1 MSAVAAEVRRAPAS
15 AKSRRQRID
24 VAKLLLGVWTAA
36 LIVFLMLPILYV
48 IIHSMN
54 GGNSFNIWKEFG
66 GLKWYRELLDTPS
79 TRDTLI
85 NSFKAAIGSTLI
97 AVVIGALAGVA
108 LVRRPGRWT
117 ALYFGLLVLVMV
129 TPEIIDGFGL
139 LGLFFNT
146 LSGTFFEQGLFGIR
160 GGMLR
165 MWIGHS
171 LFSSAVVTLIVRA
184 RLQGLDESLEE
195 AAADLGATPV
205 RAFRQITLPLMSPAL
220 IAGAML
226 SFSFSLDNVITSN
239 FVGNDASTFPVYLL
253 GTVKSSTKP
262 SAGAGGVLLF
272 AFTLAFAAVAIL
284 VAKRSGQSSSEIAS
298 NLAAG

>member
-1 MSAVAAEVRRAPAS
+1 MFLMTPIVY
-15 AKSRRQRID
+15 
-24 VAKLLLGVWTAA
+24 
-36 LIVFLMLPILYV
+36 VFL
-48 IIHSMN
+48 HSMN

-66 GLKWYRELLDTPS
+66 GLKWYRELLDNKPL
-79 TRDTLI
+79 RDTLI

-97 AVVIGALAGVA
+97 AVIIGGLAGVA
-108 LVRRPGRWT
+108 LVRRPGKWT
-117 ALYFGLLVLVMV
+117 VAFMTMLFLVMV
-129 TPEIIDGFGL
+129 TPEVIDGFAL
-139 LGLFFNT
+139 L
-146 LSGTFFEQGLFGIR
+146 SWFFERLPDVPFEKGIFAVR

-220 IAGAML
+220 MAGAML
-226 SFSFSLDNVITSN
+226 SFSFSLDNVIVSS
-239 FVGNDASTFPVYLL
+239 FVGTDASTFPLYLL

-262 SAGAGGVLLF
+262 TAGSGAVLLF
-272 AFTLAFAAVAIL
+272 AFTLIFAASTVM
-284 VAKRSGQSSSEIAS
+284 VMRRSGQSSSEIAA
-298 NLAAG
+298 NLAG

>member
-1 MSAVAAEVRRAPAS
+1 MSASVAVVPRHRRAPDWPRFGLA
-15 AKSRRQRID
+15 
-24 VAKLLLGVWTAA
+24 LWTAL
-36 LIVFLMLPILYV
+36 LIMFLMTPIVYV
-48 IIHSMN
+48 FIHSMN

-66 GLKWYRELLDTPS
+66 GLQWYRELLDNKPL
-79 TRDTLI
+79 RDTLI

-97 AVVIGALAGVA
+97 AVIIGGLAGVA
-108 LVRRPGRWT
+108 LVRRPGKWT
-117 ALYFGLLVLVMV
+117 VAFMTLLFLVMV
-129 TPEIIDGFGL
+129 TPEVIDGFAL
-139 LGLFFNT
+139 L
-146 LSGTFFEQGLFGIR
+146 SWFFERLPDVPFENGIFAVR

-220 IAGAML
+220 MAGAML
-226 SFSFSLDNVITSN
+226 SFSFSLDNVIVSS
-239 FVGNDASTFPVYLL
+239 FVGTDASTFPLYLL

-262 SAGAGGVLLF
+262 TAGSGAVLLF
-272 AFTLAFAAVAIL
+272 AFTLIFAASTVM
-284 VAKRSGQSSSEIAS
+284 VMRRSGQSSSEIAA
-298 NLAAG
+298 NLAG

>member
-1 MSAVAAEVRRAPAS
+1 MSASVAIVPRRKRGPDWPRLA
-15 AKSRRQRID
+15 
-24 VAKLLLGVWTAA
+24 LTLWTAL
-36 LIVFLMLPILYV
+36 LIIFLMTPIVYVFL
-48 IIHSMN
+48 HSMN

-66 GLKWYRELLDTPS
+66 GLKWYRELLDNKPL
-79 TRDTLI
+79 RDTLI

-97 AVVIGALAGVA
+97 AVIIGGLAGVA
-108 LVRRPGRWT
+108 LVRRPGKWT
-117 ALYFGLLVLVMV
+117 VAFMTLLFLVMV
-129 TPEIIDGFGL
+129 TPEVIDGFAL
-139 LGLFFNT
+139 L
-146 LSGTFFEQGLFGIR
+146 SWFFERLPDVPFENGIFAVR

-220 IAGAML
+220 MAGAML
-226 SFSFSLDNVITSN
+226 SFSFSLDNVIVSS
-239 FVGNDASTFPVYLL
+239 FVGTDASTFPLYLL

-262 SAGAGGVLLF
+262 TAGSGAVLLF
-272 AFTLAFAAVAIL
+272 AFTLIFAASTVM
-284 VAKRSGQSSSEIAS
+284 VMRRSGQSSSEIAA
-298 NLAAG
+298 NLAG

>member
-1 MSAVAAEVRRAPAS
+1 MSAVASTMP
-15 AKSRRQRID
+15 AKSAGGPRRKFD
-24 VAKLLLGVWTAA
+24 VAKVILGLWSAL
-36 LIVFLMLPILYV
+36 LIVFLMVPIVYV

-54 GGNSFNIWKEFG
+54 SGKSFNIWKDFG
-66 GLKWYRELLDTPS
+66 GLQWYRELLDTPS
-79 TRDTLI
+79 TRDSLI
-85 NSFKAAIGSTLI
+85 NSFKAAIGSTIL
-97 AVVIGALAGVA
+97 ALVIGALAGVA

-117 ALYFGLLVLVMV
+117 KIYIALLALVMV
-129 TPEIIDGFGL
+129 TPEIIDGFAL
-139 LGLFFNT
+139 LGWFFER
-146 LSGTFFEQGLFGIR
+146 LDGTFFEQGIGPIR

-195 AAADLGATPV
+195 AAADLGATPI
-205 RAFRQITLPLMSPAL
+205 RAFRQITLPLMAPAL
-220 IAGAML
+220 MAGAML
-226 SFSFSLDNVITSN
+226 SFSFSLDNVIMSN
-239 FVGNDASTFPVYLL
+239 FVGNDASTFPLYLL

-272 AFTLAFAAVAIL
+272 AFTLAFAALAIL

>member
-1 MSAVAAEVRRAPAS
+1 MSATASTTS
-15 AKSRRQRID
+15 AKTPAGPRRQFD
-24 VAKLLLGVWTAA
+24 VAKLLLGLWSAL
-36 LIVFLMLPILYV
+36 LIVFLMVPIFYV

-54 GGNSFNIWKEFG
+54 GGKSFNIWKDFG
-66 GLKWYRELLDTPS
+66 GLQWYRELLDTPS

-85 NSFKAAIGSTLI
+85 NSFKAAIGSTIL
-97 AVVIGALAGVA
+97 ALVIGAFAGVA

-117 ALYFGLLVLVMV
+117 KIYIALLALVMV
-129 TPEIIDGFGL
+129 TPEIIDGFAL
-139 LGLFFNT
+139 LGWFFER
-146 LSGTFFEQGLFGIR
+146 LDGTFFEQGIGPIR

-195 AAADLGATPV
+195 AAADLGATPI
-205 RAFRQITLPLMSPAL
+205 RAFRQITLPLMAPAL
-220 IAGAML
+220 MAGAML
-226 SFSFSLDNVITSN
+226 SFSFSLDNVIMSN
-239 FVGNDASTFPVYLL
+239 FVGNDASTFPLYLL

-272 AFTLAFAAVAIL
+272 AFTLAFAAIAIL